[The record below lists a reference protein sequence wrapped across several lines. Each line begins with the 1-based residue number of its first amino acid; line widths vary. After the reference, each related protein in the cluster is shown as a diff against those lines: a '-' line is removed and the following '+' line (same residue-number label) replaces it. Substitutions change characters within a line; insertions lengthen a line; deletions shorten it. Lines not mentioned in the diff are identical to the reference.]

1 MGIESDQLVYDYL
14 SRVGDLAQRRA
25 LTSGD
30 RMRLVARLRSE
41 IEQRRSSEG
50 AETPAAVQ
58 RILAGLGTP
67 DEAVAGVAPRSG
79 HGTVPVQRV
88 DDTVMSPHLAPESEL
103 SPSAE
108 VPDWWRVEPGPFTPG
123 DAVHGFT
130 GGVEIPEMLK
140 PPPPRDGQAGERT
153 AAVERTE
160 ADTGTAGTGEEAGT
174 ARASLLRRADGAPVP
189 PLLLLVALILL
200 VGALLGNWYVVAAG
214 WGLAYLTRTLSRTES
229 WWAVMGLPGLVL
241 AAGAVWL
248 WGRTE
253 GRWGD
258 PVPEGALGSAV
269 ADALPWLVR
278 AAAVA
283 SAGYVTWRSR
293 RPG

>member
-1 MGIESDQLVYDYL
+1 M
-14 SRVGDLAQRRA
+14 
-25 LTSGD
+25 
-30 RMRLVARLRSE
+30 
-41 IEQRRSSEG
+41 
-50 AETPAAVQ
+50 Q

-160 ADTGTAGTGEEAGT
+160 ADTGTAGTGRRPGRRGRRCCAART
-174 ARASLLRRADGAPVP
+174 APPSPAAAARRPDPARRRAARQ
-189 PLLLLVALILL
+189 LVR
-200 VGALLGNWYVVAAG
+200 GRRG